1 MLYKK
6 WLESEYIDEEDKK
19 TILKMSKE
27 ELEENFCKYISFGT
41 GGIRAKMGLGTN
53 KLNKYIIRRASQ
65 GLANYLKK
73 RYNTDISVVIARD
86 CRINSELFQNE
97 TAKVLSSN
105 GIKVYIYDGV
115 RSTPEMTYAIRKLK
129 TKAGIAITASH
140 NTKEY
145 NGYKVYLEDGGQ
157 VVPPYVN
164 EIIDEINKVEL
175 KDIKYENTELV
186 EVLDKSIDEAF
197 IEDIKKLSI
206 KQGNVNIVY
215 TPLHGTAGKPVSSI
229 LEKMGY
235 NVKKVD
241 TQFEPDG
248 QFPTVKSPNPEYKE
262 AFDEAIKYVD
272 NNTDIIIGNDPD
284 SDRIGVVIP
293 NKGEYIYLTGN
304 EIGMLVLDYI
314 LKTRDT
320 SKRNVVATTIVST
333 PMVDNV
339 KGIHVKKTLT
349 GFKYIGEI
357 IKNSEEDYLFGFE
370 ESFGFL
376 YGTTTRDKDG
386 VSATMMV
393 AEMAAYYK
401 KNGSNLIEQLKNI
414 QNKYGNYREE
424 RINLTIEGEKG
435 KEQIKKIMEEFR
447 KLDIRKIDYK
457 NDDTGLPKS
466 NVLQFDYN
474 DKTRVLIRPSGT
486 EPKLKV
492 YIYAIGEEKAKE
504 YKEEISK
511 FINQFLNK

>member
-1 MLYKK
+1 TAGIPVTK
-6 WLESEYIDEEDKK
+6 
-19 TILKMSKE
+19 ILKE
-27 ELEENFCKYISFGT
+27 
-41 GGIRAKMGLGTN
+41 
-53 KLNKYIIRRASQ
+53 
-65 GLANYLKK
+65 
-73 RYNTDISVVIARD
+73 
-86 CRINSELFQNE
+86 
-97 TAKVLSSN
+97 
-105 GIKVYIYDGV
+105 
-115 RSTPEMTYAIRKLK
+115 
-129 TKAGIAITASH
+129 
-140 NTKEY
+140 
-145 NGYKVYLEDGGQ
+145 
-157 VVPPYVN
+157 
-164 EIIDEINKVEL
+164 
-175 KDIKYENTELV
+175 
-186 EVLDKSIDEAF
+186 
-197 IEDIKKLSI
+197 
-206 KQGNVNIVY
+206 
-215 TPLHGTAGKPVSSI
+215 
-229 LEKMGY
+229 MGY
-235 NVKKVD
+235 TVKIVD
-241 TQFEPDG
+241 TQFKPDG
-248 QFPTVKSPNPEYKE
+248 NFPTVKSPNPEYKE

-339 KGIHVKKTLT
+339 KGIRVKKTLT

-414 QNKYGNYREE
+414 QNKYGNYREK

-447 KLDIRKIDYK
+447 KLDIKKIDYL
-457 NDDTGLPKS
+457 NDNTNLPKS
-466 NVLQFDYN
+466 NVLQFDYP
-474 DKTRVLIRPSGT
+474 DKTRILIRPSGT

-504 YKEEISK
+504 YKEEIK
-511 FINQFLNK
+511 RFIDTH

>member
-53 KLNKYIIRRASQ
+53 KLNKYILRRASQ

-73 RYNTDISVVIARD
+73 RYNTNISVVIARD

-115 RSTPEMTYAIRKLK
+115 RSTPEMTYAIIKLK

-215 TPLHGTAGKPVSSI
+215 TPLHGTAGIPVTKI
-229 LEKMGY
+229 LKEMGY
-235 NVKKVD
+235 TVKIVD
-241 TQFEPDG
+241 TQFKPDG
-248 QFPTVKSPNPEYKE
+248 NFPTVKSPNPEYKE

-293 NKGEYIYLTGN
+293 NKGKYIYLTGN

-339 KGIHVKKTLT
+339 KGIRVKKTLT

-466 NVLQFDYN
+466 NVLQFDYP
-474 DKTRVLIRPSGT
+474 DKTRILIRPSGT

-504 YKEEISK
+504 YKEEIK
-511 FINQFLNK
+511 RFIDTH

>member
-115 RSTPEMTYAIRKLK
+115 RSTPEMTYAIIKLK

-215 TPLHGTAGKPVSSI
+215 TPLHGTAGIPVTKI
-229 LEKMGY
+229 LKEMGY
-235 NVKKVD
+235 TVKIVD
-241 TQFEPDG
+241 TQFKPDG
-248 QFPTVKSPNPEYKE
+248 NFPTVKSPNPEYKE

-293 NKGEYIYLTGN
+293 NKGKYIYLTGN

-339 KGIHVKKTLT
+339 KGIRVKKTLT

-504 YKEEISK
+504 YKEEIK
-511 FINQFLNK
+511 RFIDTH

>member
-115 RSTPEMTYAIRKLK
+115 RSTPEMTYAIIKLK

-206 KQGNVNIVY
+206 KQGNVNIAY
-215 TPLHGTAGKPVSSI
+215 TPLHGTAGIPVTKI
-229 LEKMGY
+229 LKEMGY
-235 NVKKVD
+235 TVKIVD
-241 TQFEPDG
+241 TQFKPDG
-248 QFPTVKSPNPEYKE
+248 NFPTVKSPNPEYKE

-293 NKGEYIYLTGN
+293 NKGKYIYLTGN

-339 KGIHVKKTLT
+339 KGIRVKKTLT

-492 YIYAIGEEKAKE
+492 YIYAIGEERAKE
-504 YKEEISK
+504 YKEEIK
-511 FINQFLNK
+511 RFIDTH